1 MRGWSGTVFPRK
13 KKAGQVESAPE
24 QEEGAVAEEEGQG
37 NFGDALPWDL
47 AEDDDEREL
56 VGGNLPANQ
65 NLEAAEASQLFGA
78 AEDEEHPKE
87 EDEEPPKKKKR
98 SQRKDKDNKDTEEKS
113 KEKEKSEKPKKEPK
127 KKRHCTET
135 LLIKLFYL
143 QPEPDEWA
151 QIPIGPVKFVRE
163 KLPNCLE
170 VSKIAETFF
179 QKKAKK
185 EDEDPEA
192 EGQAVKPA
200 NTAGASGKQTEPIW
214 AEVASHLTD

>member
-1 MRGWSGTVFPRK
+1 M
-13 KKAGQVESAPE
+13 ESAPE
-24 QEEGAVAEEEGQG
+24 QEEGAVAEEGQDVAEEGAVAEEDSV
-37 NFGDALPWDL
+37 GDAHPWEL
-47 AEDDDEREL
+47 VELFEDDDEATAPAAPDDEREL
-56 VGGNLPANQ
+56 VVGGNL
-65 NLEAAEASQLFGA
+65 EA

-98 SQRKDKDNKDTEEKS
+98 SLRKSSKDKDNKDTEEKS

-170 VSKIAETFF
+170 ASKIAE
-179 QKKAKK
+179 KK
-185 EDEDPEA
+185 DEDPE
-192 EGQAVKPA
+192 GQAVRPA